1 MEFKDCAI
9 GVEVVPNYAEMNA
22 GQRQTFTEGKSY
34 VIQGILDNALINIMD
49 DNGAMRCLRPIRFNP
64 AIVYD
69 EAFFYVGDIVK
80 RKADYPEKELGTGE
94 LRVIKAGYPGFPD
107 NQIPRNRS
115 AGTFAVERLD
125 GIEIEEHVN
134 NWSAKNF
141 DFVRHGGPAI
151 TPKKIDGVFEPGDK
165 VRHVPSGKTKVYT
178 IKGYF
183 PDTGKVTIE
192 EALGTYDAKSF
203 VHEVQAA
210 AKLVPPKPP
219 EPVWPELDESLMDDL
234 TKKSKGSVCNYALKT
249 VKGAK
254 HIFPYA
260 PCHAGLA
267 ANYAVPIVERIH
279 TLACN
284 VSSHY
289 NPMDDETKKYYAQH
303 TEYIIN
309 ESPWSKYFH
318 KRPIEDVLK
327 GGVFMDVSNPHSHV
341 VTACIALRMGHEHS
355 PDTKM
360 KVFARAIE
368 LGYNKHIAFIVAH
381 TTSVEGDKVIPWYN
395 GGWHHCIN
403 SDHNAKSL
411 CEFFQNGYTRG
422 MKEAHTKDGLKR
434 YEVQSLVADHGERD
448 GVKRI
453 HDNYLNAKGAKTV
466 KGKWGEDE
474 VVVVDDFDTSL
485 SSLCETL
492 VPFFK

>member
-9 GVEVVPNYAEMNA
+9 GMEVVPNYAEMNPA
-22 GQRQTFTEGKSY
+22 QRQTFTEGKSY
-34 VIQGILDNALINIMD
+34 VIQSFLGDLIRIMD
-49 DNGAMRCLRPIRFNP
+49 DNGALRSLHPKRFNP

-80 RKADYPEKELGTGE
+80 RKEDNPKEELGVGE
-94 LRVIKAGYPGFPD
+94 LRVTKAVYPGFPA
-107 NQIPRNRS
+107 NQIPRNRA
-115 AGTFAVERLD
+115 AGTFEVERLD
-125 GIEIEEHVN
+125 GVAFRQGSS
-134 NWSAKNF
+134 WSACNF
-141 DFVRHGGPAI
+141 DFVRHARPAI
-151 TPKKIDGVFEPGDK
+151 MPKKVDGVFEPGDK
-165 VRHVPSGKTKVYT
+165 VRHVPSGKGKVYT

-192 EALGTYDAKSF
+192 EAPGTWDAKNF
-203 VHEVQAA
+203 VHDVQAV
-210 AKLVPPKPP
+210 AKPTPPKPP

-234 TKKSKGSVCNYALKT
+234 TKKSQGGVCNYAIKT

-254 HIFPYA
+254 HISPYA
-260 PCHAGLA
+260 ACHAGLGA
-267 ANYAVPIVERIH
+267 YAVPKGERVH

-289 NPMDDETKKYYAQH
+289 APMDDETKKYYAQH

-355 PDTKM
+355 AKTKM

-381 TTSVEGDKVIPWYN
+381 TTSVEGDKVMPWHN

-422 MKEAHTKDGLKR
+422 LGEKHTKDGLKQ
-434 YEVQSLVADHGERD
+434 YEVQSLVAAHGKQD
-448 GVKRI
+448 GVKNI

-474 VVVVDDFDTSL
+474 VVVADDFDTSL
-485 SSLCETL
+485 ASLCETL

>member
-9 GVEVVPNYAEMNA
+9 GIEVVPNFAEMSPA
-22 GQRQTFTEGKSY
+22 QRQTFTEGKSY
-34 VIQGILDNALINIMD
+34 IIHSLFGDLIRIED
-49 DNGAMRCLRPIRFNP
+49 DNGVLRSLNPKRFNP

-69 EAFFYVGDIVK
+69 EDFFYVGDIVK
-80 RKADYPEKELGTGE
+80 RKADSPKQELGVGE
-94 LRVIKAGYPGFPD
+94 LRVTKAIYPGFPA
-107 NQIPRNRS
+107 NQIPRNRA
-115 AGTFAVERLD
+115 AGIFEVERLD
-125 GIEIEEHVN
+125 GVALRQDRS
-134 NWSAKNF
+134 WSACNF
-141 DFVRHGGPAI
+141 DFVRHAGPAI
-151 TPKKIDGVFEPGDK
+151 IPKKIDGVFEPGDK
-165 VRHVPSGKTKVYT
+165 VYHVPSGKYAVFT

-183 PDTGKVTIE
+183 PDTGKVTVE
-192 EALGTYDAKSF
+192 EAPGVYAAKSF
-203 VHEVQAA
+203 AHVQNAQ
-210 AKLVPPKPP
+210 AKPAPPKPP

-234 TKKSKGSVCNYALKT
+234 TKQSKGGVCNYALKT

-254 HIFPYA
+254 HIQPSA
-260 PCHAGLA
+260 ACHAGLGA
-267 ANYAVPIVERIH
+267 YAVPTGERVH

-289 NPMDDETKKYYAQH
+289 NLMDDETKKYYAQH

-309 ESPWSKYFH
+309 ESPWAKYFH

-355 PDTKM
+355 PKTKM

-381 TTSVEGDKVIPWYN
+381 TTTFDGNKVVPWHN

-434 YEVQSLVADHGERD
+434 YEIQSLVAAHGEQD

-453 HDNYLNAKGAKTV
+453 RDNYLNAKGAKTV

-474 VVVVDDFDTSL
+474 VVLADDFDTSL

>member
-9 GVEVVPNYAEMNA
+9 GMEVVSNFAEMTER
-22 GQRQTFTEGKSY
+22 QRQTFTEGKSY
-34 VIQGILDNALINIMD
+34 VIHSLFGDLLRVID
-49 DNGAMRCLRPIRFNP
+49 DNGVLRSLQPKRFNP

-80 RKADYPEKELGTGE
+80 RKEDYPEDILGPGE
-94 LRVIKAGYPGFPD
+94 LRVVRAYYPGFPEK
-107 NQIPRNRS
+107 QIPRNKM
-115 AGTFAVERLD
+115 AGVFAIERLD
-125 GIEIEEHVN
+125 GVRVDKDL
-134 NWSAKNF
+134 NWAAKNF
-141 DFVRHGGPAI
+141 DFVRHAGPAI
-151 TPKKIDGVFEPGDK
+151 MPKKADGVFEPGDK
-165 VRHVPSGKTKVYT
+165 VRHVPSGKGKVYT

-192 EALGTYDAKSF
+192 ESLGTYDAKSF
-203 VHEVQAA
+203 IHDVQAVA
-210 AKLVPPKPP
+210 RPAPPKPP

-234 TKKSKGSVCNYALKT
+234 TKKSKGGVCNYAIKT
-249 VKGAK
+249 VKGTK
-254 HIFPYA
+254 HVSPSA
-260 PCHAGLA
+260 ACHAGLGA
-267 ANYAVPIVERIH
+267 YAVPTGERVH

-309 ESPWSKYFH
+309 ESPWAKYFH

-355 PDTKM
+355 PVTKM
-360 KVFARAIE
+360 KVFTRAIE

-381 TTSVEGDKVIPWYN
+381 TTSFDGNKVVPWHN
-395 GGWHHCIN
+395 SGWHHCIN

-422 MKEAHTKDGLKR
+422 MDEKHTKDGLKR
-434 YEVQSLVADHGERD
+434 YEIQYLVAAHGEQD

-453 HDNYLNAKGAKTV
+453 HDNYLNAKGATTV

-474 VVVVDDFDTSL
+474 VVLADDFDTSL

>member
-9 GVEVVPNYAEMNA
+9 GVEVVPNFAEMTI
-22 GQRQTFTEGKSY
+22 GQRQAFTEGKSY
-34 VIQGILDNALINIMD
+34 VIHGFLGDIIRIMD
-49 DNGAMRCLRPIRFNP
+49 DNGIFRALHPKRFNP

-69 EAFFYVGDIVK
+69 EDFFYVGDIVK
-80 RKADYPEKELGTGE
+80 RKEDYPEKELGTGE
-94 LRVIKAGYPGFPD
+94 LRVIKAGYPGFPA
-107 NQIPRNRS
+107 NQIPRNRA
-115 AGTFAVERLD
+115 AGTFGVERLD
-125 GIEIEEHVN
+125 GVGIDEQAN

-141 DFVRHGGPAI
+141 DFVRHAGPAI
-151 TPKKIDGVFEPGDK
+151 MPKKVDGVFEPGDK
-165 VRHVPSGKTKVYT
+165 VHHIPSGKVKVYT

-183 PDTGKVTIE
+183 PDTEKVTIE
-192 EALGTYDAKSF
+192 ESPGVYAAKSF
-203 VHEVQAA
+203 SHVQNEQ
-210 AKLVPPKPP
+210 AKPIPPKPP

-234 TKKSKGSVCNYALKT
+234 TKQAKGGVCNYAIKT

-254 HIFPYA
+254 HLTTPGA
-260 PCHAGLA
+260 CHAGLGA
-267 ANYAVPIVERIH
+267 YYVPTGERVH

-309 ESPWSKYFH
+309 ESPWAKYFH
-318 KRPIEDVLK
+318 NRPIEDVLK

-381 TTSVEGDKVIPWYN
+381 TTSVDGDKVMPWHN

-422 MKEAHTKDGLKR
+422 MKEAQTKDGLKR
-434 YEVQSLVADHGERD
+434 YEIQDLVAAHGEQD

-453 HDNYLNAKGAKTV
+453 HDNYLNAKGTKTV